1 MGSLVWMLQVRC
13 NVLTRTL
20 CGLKGVGFFTCF
32 SFFFFS
38 LQYLSSF
45 VHYFFYSLVFFFLFR
60 LHFMDL
66 FLFFFFCQ
74 FLIICF
80 QPLFSHIFFLCIPL
94 FLVVL
99 SLNLIF
105 RSSHIL
111 IVPFLF
117 SSFLSI

>member
-13 NVLTRTL
+13 HAVLTRTL

-66 FLFFFFCQ
+66 FLFFFFLSVLDYLLLH
-74 FLIICF
+74 FI
-80 QPLFSHIFFLCIPL
+80 FS
-94 FLVVL
+94 
-99 SLNLIF
+99 LIF
-105 RSSHIL
+105 PLHSPFSRRS
-111 IVPFLF
+111 FT
-117 SSFLSI
+117 